1 MDNESA
7 KKASSYKKGDL
18 LRISSRNGASNWFVK
33 QIDDK
38 SNSLTLSGEHSNRPK
53 KLILDKIDFK
63 NQFVS
68 KIEKAEMEV
77 REGEILRTSSR
88 MYEHNIESNTDLKVK
103 KIVPGFLVLKDG
115 KKSILMIKASLNG
128 APLKYGYTKSLHTTS
143 TKRYDTTVSVLK
155 PYQTNKNNIFKIN
168 ALSKSSSII
177 VTEDKEKAIKYS
189 HRETNRG
196 SSISA
201 DNYSGLSIEAGNILN
216 RISETTAVFSKQ
228 DYFKEAISNNKDYT
242 QSKLN
247 TDIADALENGYL
259 IKKDYSLKKPLI
271 IYHLSNEKMKSKNI
285 NLRLDFE
292 LEQNSSL
299 KLIDF
304 FSDDS
309 EKNFMNIF
317 YNFNLDK
324 DAILKNYKIDKSLN
338 KNLKYSFNNINQKQ
352 NSISETFIFS
362 AGSDY
367 FKNEINCNL
376 KGEYS
381 SAFINGIFSLDDN
394 KQHEIRTTINHLV
407 ENTKSY
413 QLIKSVLGK
422 NTKSAYQGRIYVD
435 SKAQKTDGYQL
446 SKAILLDET
455 SEFNAKPELEIYADD
470 VKCSHGSASGS
481 LDDNSIFYL
490 MSRGL
495 NYKQAKGLLI
505 NGFLLDVIEKITDA
519 EIKDLLKKMIGL
531 KK

>member
-1 MDNESA
+1 MKEQ
-7 KKASSYKKGDL
+7 L
-18 LRISSRNGASNWFVK
+18 
-33 QIDDK
+33 
-38 SNSLTLSGEHSNRPK
+38 
-53 KLILDKIDFK
+53 KIDFNK
-63 NQFVS
+63 IQEVS
-68 KIEKAEMEV
+68 NFSNREIE
-77 REGEILRTSSR
+77 I
-88 MYEHNIESNTDLKVK
+88 
-103 KIVPGFLVLKDG
+103 
-115 KKSILMIKASLNG
+115 KKSYLNKFIENG
-128 APLKYGYTKSLHTTS
+128 FPNRKQENWKFL
-143 TKRYDTTVSVLK
+143 D
-155 PYQTNKNNIFKIN
+155 IN
-168 ALSKSSSII
+168 QI
-177 VTEDKEKAIKYS
+177 
-189 HRETNRG
+189 
-196 SSISA
+196 
-201 DNYSGLSIEAGNILN
+201 
-216 RISETTAVFSKQ
+216 
-228 DYFKEAISNNKDYT
+228 ISNNISDLSFYNDYSIENKIDSSIFIDDLEHNKIIFINGRIEKIDFSYEDKKQIEIIEDSYT
-242 QSKLN
+242 NDKSENNNSLIDLN
-247 TDIADALENGYL
+247 IALSNKHFKIL
-259 IKKDYSLKKPLI
+259 IKKGYSLKKPLI
-271 IYHLSNEKMKSKNI
+271 IYHLTNEKMKSKNI

-317 YNFNLDK
+317 YNFNLDR

-352 NSISETFIFS
+352 NSISETFVFS

>member
-1 MDNESA
+1 MKEQ
-7 KKASSYKKGDL
+7 L
-18 LRISSRNGASNWFVK
+18 
-33 QIDDK
+33 
-38 SNSLTLSGEHSNRPK
+38 
-53 KLILDKIDFK
+53 KIDFNK
-63 NQFVS
+63 IQEVS
-68 KIEKAEMEV
+68 NFSNRDIE
-77 REGEILRTSSR
+77 I
-88 MYEHNIESNTDLKVK
+88 
-103 KIVPGFLVLKDG
+103 
-115 KKSILMIKASLNG
+115 KKSYLNKFIENG
-128 APLKYGYTKSLHTTS
+128 FPNRKQENWKFL
-143 TKRYDTTVSVLK
+143 D
-155 PYQTNKNNIFKIN
+155 IN
-168 ALSKSSSII
+168 QI
-177 VTEDKEKAIKYS
+177 
-189 HRETNRG
+189 
-196 SSISA
+196 
-201 DNYSGLSIEAGNILN
+201 
-216 RISETTAVFSKQ
+216 
-228 DYFKEAISNNKDYT
+228 ISNNISDLSFYNDYSIENKIDPSIFIDDLEHNKIIFINGRVEKIDFSYEDKKQIEIIEDSYT
-242 QSKLN
+242 IDKSENNNSLIDLN
-247 TDIADALENGYL
+247 IALSNKHFKIL
-259 IKKDYSLKKPLI
+259 IKKGYSLKKPLI

-317 YNFNLDK
+317 YNFNLDR

-338 KNLKYSFNNINQKQ
+338 KNLKYSFNNIDQKQ
-352 NSISETFIFS
+352 NSISETFVFS

>member
-1 MDNESA
+1 MKEQ
-7 KKASSYKKGDL
+7 L
-18 LRISSRNGASNWFVK
+18 
-33 QIDDK
+33 
-38 SNSLTLSGEHSNRPK
+38 
-53 KLILDKIDFK
+53 KIDFNK
-63 NQFVS
+63 IKEVS
-68 KIEKAEMEV
+68 NFSNRDIE
-77 REGEILRTSSR
+77 I
-88 MYEHNIESNTDLKVK
+88 
-103 KIVPGFLVLKDG
+103 
-115 KKSILMIKASLNG
+115 KKSYLNKFIENG
-128 APLKYGYTKSLHTTS
+128 FP
-143 TKRYDTTVSVLK
+143 
-155 PYQTNKNNIFKIN
+155 NKKQENWKFLDIN
-168 ALSKSSSII
+168 QI
-177 VTEDKEKAIKYS
+177 
-189 HRETNRG
+189 
-196 SSISA
+196 
-201 DNYSGLSIEAGNILN
+201 
-216 RISETTAVFSKQ
+216 
-228 DYFKEAISNNKDYT
+228 ISNNISDLSFYNDYSIENKIDSSIFIDDLEHNKIIFINGRIEKIDFSYEDKKQIEIIEDSYT
-242 QSKLN
+242 NDKSENNNSLIDLNIALSNKHSK
-247 TDIADALENGYL
+247 IL
-259 IKKDYSLKKPLI
+259 IKKGYSFKKPLI
-271 IYHLSNEKMKSKNI
+271 IYHLTNEKMKSKNI

-292 LEQNSSL
+292 LEQNSTL

-381 SAFINGIFSLDDN
+381 SAFINGIFSLDEN

>member
-1 MDNESA
+1 MKEQ
-7 KKASSYKKGDL
+7 L
-18 LRISSRNGASNWFVK
+18 
-33 QIDDK
+33 
-38 SNSLTLSGEHSNRPK
+38 
-53 KLILDKIDFK
+53 KIDFNK
-63 NQFVS
+63 IQEVS
-68 KIEKAEMEV
+68 NFSNRDIE
-77 REGEILRTSSR
+77 I
-88 MYEHNIESNTDLKVK
+88 
-103 KIVPGFLVLKDG
+103 
-115 KKSILMIKASLNG
+115 KKSYLNKFIENG
-128 APLKYGYTKSLHTTS
+128 FPNRKQENWKFL
-143 TKRYDTTVSVLK
+143 D
-155 PYQTNKNNIFKIN
+155 IN
-168 ALSKSSSII
+168 QI
-177 VTEDKEKAIKYS
+177 
-189 HRETNRG
+189 
-196 SSISA
+196 
-201 DNYSGLSIEAGNILN
+201 
-216 RISETTAVFSKQ
+216 
-228 DYFKEAISNNKDYT
+228 ISNNISDLSFYNDYSIENKIDSSIFIDDLEHNKIIFINGRVEKIDFSYEDKKQIEIIEDSYT
-242 QSKLN
+242 IDKSENNNSLIDLN
-247 TDIADALENGYL
+247 IALSNKHFKIL
-259 IKKDYSLKKPLI
+259 IKKGYSLKKPLI
-271 IYHLSNEKMKSKNI
+271 IYHLTNEKMKSKNI

>member
-1 MDNESA
+1 MKEQ
-7 KKASSYKKGDL
+7 L
-18 LRISSRNGASNWFVK
+18 
-33 QIDDK
+33 
-38 SNSLTLSGEHSNRPK
+38 
-53 KLILDKIDFK
+53 KIDFNK
-63 NQFVS
+63 IQEVS
-68 KIEKAEMEV
+68 NFSNRDIE
-77 REGEILRTSSR
+77 I
-88 MYEHNIESNTDLKVK
+88 
-103 KIVPGFLVLKDG
+103 
-115 KKSILMIKASLNG
+115 KKSYLNKFIENG
-128 APLKYGYTKSLHTTS
+128 FPNRKQENWKFL
-143 TKRYDTTVSVLK
+143 D
-155 PYQTNKNNIFKIN
+155 IN
-168 ALSKSSSII
+168 QI
-177 VTEDKEKAIKYS
+177 
-189 HRETNRG
+189 
-196 SSISA
+196 
-201 DNYSGLSIEAGNILN
+201 
-216 RISETTAVFSKQ
+216 
-228 DYFKEAISNNKDYT
+228 ISNNISDLSFYNDYSIENKIDSSIFIDDLEHNKIIFINGRIEKIDFSYENKKQIEIIEDSYT
-242 QSKLN
+242 NDKSENNNSLIDLNIALSNKHSK
-247 TDIADALENGYL
+247 IL
-259 IKKDYSLKKPLI
+259 IKKGYSFKKPLI
-271 IYHLSNEKMKSKNI
+271 IYHLTNEKMKSKNI